1 MTDIPPPPHR
11 ILLADHF
18 RDALAEEL
26 ARLRPDLELR
36 AGDRTTITREDLRW
50 ADCYLGFRPPTT
62 VEIEH
67 VSWVHGTGAG
77 LDAFLFRRHFPA
89 EVLLTRTSES
99 FGPKIGEYC
108 VARALAVTQEL
119 SAFSADQREGRWDTR
134 DLRMLAG
141 SRATIVG
148 TGDVGRGVATLLGA
162 LGVRVDG
169 VSRSGAARAPFAAT
183 HPVSRLGALA
193 PKTDWLILAAP
204 LTDATWHIANAAL
217 FTACRGT
224 YLINVGR
231 GGLVDEAALLTAL
244 DAGAVGGAALDVF
257 ETEPLPAGS
266 PLWKHPRVT
275 ISPHVSGLSTVAN
288 AAKGFLDA
296 LGSLERG
303 ERPTMAV
310 DPARG
315 Y

>member
-1 MTDIPPPPHR
+1 MTTIPPPPRR

-18 RDALAEEL
+18 RDALAAEL
-26 ARLRPDLELR
+26 TRLRPDLELR
-36 AGDRTTITREDLRW
+36 TRDRTTIARDDLRW
-50 ADCYLGFRPPTT
+50 ADCYLGFRPPTA
-62 VEIEH
+62 VELEH

-89 EVLLTRTSES
+89 GVLLTRTSES

-108 VARALAVTQEL
+108 VARVLAVTQQL
-119 SAFSADQREGRWDTR
+119 SAFEADQRAVRWDTR

-141 SRATIVG
+141 TKATIVG
-148 TGDVGRGVATLLGA
+148 TGDVGCGVAALLGG
-162 LGVRVDG
+162 LGVRVEG
-169 VSRSGAARAPFAAT
+169 VSRSGAARAPFTAT
-183 HPVSRLGALA
+183 HPVSRLAALVA
-193 PKTDWLILAAP
+193 ESAWLVLATP
-204 LTDATWHIANAAL
+204 LTEATWHIAGAPL
-217 FTACRGT
+217 FSACRGA

-231 GGLVDEAALLTAL
+231 GGLVDEAALVTAL
-244 DAGAVGGAALDVF
+244 DAEKIRGAALDVF
-257 ETEPLPAGS
+257 ETEPLPAES
-266 PLWKHPRVT
+266 PLWRHPRVS

-303 ERPTMAV
+303 EVPTMAV